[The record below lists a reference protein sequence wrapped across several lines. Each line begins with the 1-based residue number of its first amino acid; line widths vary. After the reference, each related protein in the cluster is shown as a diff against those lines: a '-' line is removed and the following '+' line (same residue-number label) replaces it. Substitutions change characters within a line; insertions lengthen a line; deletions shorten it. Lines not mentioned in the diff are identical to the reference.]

1 MNLWRLLAVMR
12 KEFLH
17 VRRDPQ
23 TVILVL
29 VMPLLTLILLGYTIL
44 SDITDIPFAIADLSH
59 SVESR
64 DFVAAFGTS
73 DLFDIRHVIGG
84 EDEIVSLIE
93 EGAIRV
99 GMILPPD
106 YAESLAR
113 GEKAQVAIFLD
124 GSNPI
129 VAITALNAV
138 QATVFSESAAIAQR
152 TLGGGGRASAGG
164 IDMRSRVWY
173 NPDLRRAN
181 FLIPALVGLVMM
193 TFMTQLVAGAIVRE
207 RAMGTME
214 QLITTPLRSLE
225 LIVGK
230 VTPYTVLALVVAL
243 EVFVAG
249 LIWFDVPM
257 HGSFGLLL
265 LYCLFFLAATLG
277 WAMLISA
284 IAHTEREA
292 RTLSLLI
299 MLPSMFLSGMFF
311 SRTMMPPV
319 LQFIGNLVPLTHF
332 LVMIRAVVL
341 KGIGIELVMPEVFGL
356 VAFGLVTMALA
367 AMRFRTKLG

>member
-1 MNLWRLLAVMR
+1 MNLWRLFAVMR

-29 VMPLLTLILLGYTIL
+29 VMPLMTLILLGYTIL
-44 SDITDIPFAIADLSH
+44 SEISDIPFAIVDLNH
-59 SVESR
+59 SAESR

-73 DLFDIRHVIGG
+73 DLFDIRYVTGG
-84 EDEIVSLIE
+84 EDEIIRLIE
-93 EGAIRV
+93 GGEIRV

-106 YAESLAR
+106 YADSLAR

-129 VAITALNAV
+129 IAITALNAV
-138 QATVFSESAAIAQR
+138 QATAFNESAAVVQRMFGGIA
-152 TLGGGGRASAGG
+152 RANAGG
-164 IDMRSRVWY
+164 IDVRSRVWY
-173 NPDLRRAN
+173 NPNLRRAN
-181 FLIPALVGLVMM
+181 FLIPALVGLVML
-193 TFMTQLVAGAIVRE
+193 TFMSQLVSTAIVRE
-207 RAMGTME
+207 RSRGTLE

-230 VTPYTVLALVVAL
+230 VIPYIGLALFVAL

-257 HGSFGLLL
+257 QGSFGLLL

-292 RTLSLLI
+292 TTLSLLI

-311 SRTMMPPV
+311 SRTMMSPA

-341 KGIGIELVMPEVFGL
+341 KGVGIDLVIPEVLGL
-356 VAFGLVTMALA
+356 AAFGFVTTALA
-367 AMRFRTKLG
+367 AMRFRTKID